1 MTEADKIYSKEEKF
15 KILNQIFSKN
25 NKKYIKK
32 LCDSPVDVYVGKRL
46 RTIRKSLGVS
56 QDELGSL
63 VGVASQQIQ
72 KYEAGYNRISASRL
86 YEFAQIFK
94 KPVSEFFKDYEIDEY
109 YYNFKGREEEEL
121 MEIDQTR
128 NKEMIELIKH
138 FNRVKDHNLRQKI
151 IEVVKAIFPIQNNR
165 TYD

>member
-1 MTEADKIYSKEEKF
+1 MPKEKDFYTKEEKF
-15 KILNQIFSKN
+15 KILNSIFSKN
-25 NKKYIKK
+25 SKNRSKK

-46 RTIRKSLGVS
+46 RTIRKSLGIS

-72 KYEAGYNRISASRL
+72 KYEAGYNRISASKL

-94 KPVSEFFKDYEIDEY
+94 KPVSEFYKNYKIDKD
-109 YYNFKGREEEEL
+109 YYNFIGREEEEL
-121 MEIDQTR
+121 MDIENLR
-128 NKEMIELIKH
+128 NKELSELVKH

-151 IEVVKAIFPIQNNR
+151 IELIKAIFAIQNNR

>member
-1 MTEADKIYSKEEKF
+1 MTEADKIYSQEEKF

-86 YEFAQIFK
+86 Y
-94 KPVSEFFKDYEIDEY
+94 
-109 YYNFKGREEEEL
+109 
-121 MEIDQTR
+121 
-128 NKEMIELIKH
+128 
-138 FNRVKDHNLRQKI
+138 
-151 IEVVKAIFPIQNNR
+151 
-165 TYD
+165 